1 MTKQHLDALLK
12 AAEAGKAKD
21 GWREMAAGRE
31 LTLYL
36 ATEGAHLTVSRITA
50 IKEGASLLEAR
61 SAKGEHYVLA
71 LETVFA
77 GAVDESN
84 DRHRKA
90 GFV

>member
-12 AAEAGKAKD
+12 AADASKAKD
-21 GWREMAAGRE
+21 GWREIAAGRE
-31 LTLYL
+31 LTLYV
-36 ATEGAHLTVSRITA
+36 AAGSANLTVSRITGV
-50 IKEGASLLEAR
+50 KEGAALLEAR

-84 DRHRKA
+84 DKQRKA